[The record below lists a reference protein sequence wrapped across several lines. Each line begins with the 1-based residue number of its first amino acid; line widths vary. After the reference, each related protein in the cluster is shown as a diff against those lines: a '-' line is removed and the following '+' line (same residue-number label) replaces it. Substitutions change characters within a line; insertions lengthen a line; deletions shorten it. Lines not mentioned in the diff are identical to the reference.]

1 MKIAVV
7 DDEEIWRRKATKVI
21 KEYLQEEATI
31 RTYSSGDALLEENE
45 EYKIVV
51 LDVEMQGKDGFD
63 TALEYKVSYPD

>member
-45 EYKIVV
+45 EYVKQI
-51 LDVEMQGKDGFD
+51 
-63 TALEYKVSYPD
+63 EYNKETIPS